1 MGIPRFGLRIRN
13 HARKTTLGVANSS
26 TTTTKTRESPS
37 SSSSSSSSHLVH
49 DDDDDGPGVAIID
62 GPGLAHH
69 IYHGLCENSSSS
81 SSSTST
87 VITYGD
93 CVHATIE
100 WLDQLQGYGFRID
113 SILFDGA
120 LPASKKDV
128 RIDRLQSYIARLKAF
143 KKTSP
148 SGLPSSSSSSY
159 SMMTTTMTAGGS
171 ARKSLPPPPF
181 LVFAVVE
188 ELVRSKYANV
198 TFVVPGEADPFCVV
212 AAAEAAAAA
221 AAQAMISGV
230 QEAASPITIFSD
242 DSDLIVFEAGAQT
255 RIVPFRDL
263 TVTEMGETTTVLQGY
278 EYRPAEILR
287 REKCHLSSLIKP
299 AFFMSLDLFCNLG
312 QALQLTAAAAAAA
325 ADSPGGGLLDDRE
338 DYQAFAQQFHTSKE
352 VQELAEIRS
361 NDILK
366 NSLASRDSRVSELV
380 HQVQLQA
387 RGEMTGPMRVYLPF
401 ISDDPARSTAWNVGR
416 ETRVLAYSIVLV
428 LLQPHVQQQQHDFFN
443 IQEYRR
449 TGARISAVLLE
460 LMNSSGSDSD
470 TEGIIS
476 TSARLASCLQNGLDT
491 AKGINLQQ
499 EADAWRFV
507 VMEHVLTYLHYEGLT
522 LPSIE
527 DAVQVVLQG
536 IGSSKEE
543 GKERKWQMVHLDA
556 QYQAAYYSFRM
567 LQQLLMVTADTAV
580 NHDDADDGDDD
591 FTNLRGILQSLPRI
605 STFFSSNREEEE
617 ESQMKKWRKGIE
629 AMFVSMSILG
639 DEGQDELENNQRQ
652 TRTRSRKKMKRRHQ
666 HEHGQVKQE
675 RSVEDAK
682 LATNPYAMLAE

>member
-1 MGIPRFGLRIRN
+1 MGFGCMYTPKKKMEKN
-13 HARKTTLGVANSS
+13 
-26 TTTTKTRESPS
+26 E
-37 SSSSSSSSHLVH
+37 
-49 DDDDDGPGVAIID
+49 DGR
-62 GPGLAHH
+62 
-69 IYHGLCENSSSS
+69 
-81 SSSTST
+81 
-87 VITYGD
+87 TYG
-93 CVHATIE
+93 CVDVWMYTY
-100 WLDQLQGYGFRID
+100 LTTQFSRD

-128 RIDRLQSYIARLKAF
+128 RIDRLQSYIARLRAF
-143 KKTSP
+143 KKTSS
-148 SGLPSSSSSSY
+148 SGLSSSSSY
-159 SMMTTTMTAGGS
+159 SMMTTTMTTGGS

-212 AAAEAAAAA
+212 AAAEAA

-263 TVTEMGETTTVLQGY
+263 TVTEMGETTKVLQGY

-299 AFFMSLDLFCNLG
+299 AFFMSLDLFCHLG
-312 QALQLTAAAAAAA
+312 QALQLTAAAA
-325 ADSPGGGLLDDRE
+325 DSSGGGLLDDRE
-338 DYQAFAQQFHTSKE
+338 DYQAFAQQFRTSKE

-401 ISDDPARSTAWNVGR
+401 ISDDPARSTAWNVGK
-416 ETRVLAYSIVLV
+416 ETRVLAYSIVL
-428 LLQPHVQQQQHDFFN
+428 LLLQQQQHDFFN

-460 LMNSSGSDSD
+460 LMSGSDSD

-507 VMEHVLTYLHYEGLT
+507 VMQHVLTHLHHEGLT

-536 IGSSKEE
+536 TSSSREE
-543 GKERKWQMVHLDA
+543 CKERQWQMVHLDA

-567 LQQLLMVTADTAV
+567 LQQLLAVTADTAV
-580 NHDDADDGDDD
+580 NHDDD

-605 STFFSSNREEEE
+605 STFFSSNVAAGGGVDDQREREERDEEEE
-617 ESQMKKWRKGIE
+617 EAQMKKWREGIE

-652 TRTRSRKKMKRRHQ
+652 TRTRSRKKMKRRH
-666 HEHGQVKQE
+666 EHGQVKQE

>member
-1 MGIPRFGLRIRN
+1 MDTCIYL
-13 HARKTTLGVANSS
+13 TTQFS
-26 TTTTKTRESPS
+26 R
-37 SSSSSSSSHLVH
+37 
-49 DDDDDGPGVAIID
+49 
-62 GPGLAHH
+62 
-69 IYHGLCENSSSS
+69 
-81 SSSTST
+81 
-87 VITYGD
+87 
-93 CVHATIE
+93 
-100 WLDQLQGYGFRID
+100 D

-143 KKTSP
+143 KKTSS
-148 SGLPSSSSSSY
+148 SGLSSSSSY
-159 SMMTTTMTAGGS
+159 SMMTTTMTTGGS

-212 AAAEAAAAA
+212 AAAEAA

-263 TVTEMGETTTVLQGY
+263 TVTEMGETTTRTTILQGY

-299 AFFMSLDLFCNLG
+299 AFFMSLDLFCHLG
-312 QALQLTAAAAAAA
+312 QALQLTAA
-325 ADSPGGGLLDDRE
+325 DSSGGGLLDDRE

-401 ISDDPARSTAWNVGR
+401 ISDDPARSTAWNVGK
-416 ETRVLAYSIVLV
+416 EIRVLAYSIVLV

-460 LMNSSGSDSD
+460 LMSGSGSDSD

-491 AKGINLQQ
+491 AKGMNLQQ
-499 EADAWRFV
+499 EEDAWRFV
-507 VMEHVLTYLHYEGLT
+507 VMQHVLTHLHHEGLT

-536 IGSSKEE
+536 TGSSKEE
-543 GKERKWQMVHLDA
+543 CKERKWQMVHLDA

-567 LQQLLMVTADTAV
+567 LQQLLAVTADTAV
-580 NHDDADDGDDD
+580 NHDEEDDDDDDD
-591 FTNLRGILQSLPRI
+591 FTNLRGILHSLPRI
-605 STFFSSNREEEE
+605 STFFSSNVAAGGGVDDQREREEREEEE

-652 TRTRSRKKMKRRHQ
+652 TRTRSRKKMKRRH
-666 HEHGQVKQE
+666 EHGQVKQE
-675 RSVEDAK
+675 RSVADAK

>member
-1 MGIPRFGLRIRN
+1 MYTYL
-13 HARKTTLGVANSS
+13 TTQFS
-26 TTTTKTRESPS
+26 R
-37 SSSSSSSSHLVH
+37 
-49 DDDDDGPGVAIID
+49 
-62 GPGLAHH
+62 
-69 IYHGLCENSSSS
+69 
-81 SSSTST
+81 
-87 VITYGD
+87 
-93 CVHATIE
+93 
-100 WLDQLQGYGFRID
+100 D

-143 KKTSP
+143 KKTSS
-148 SGLPSSSSSSY
+148 SGLSSSSSY
-159 SMMTTTMTAGGS
+159 SMMTTTMTTGGS

-212 AAAEAAAAA
+212 AAAEAAAA
-221 AAQAMISGV
+221 QAMIPGV
-230 QEAASPITIFSD
+230 QEAASLITIFSD

-263 TVTEMGETTTVLQGY
+263 TVTEMGETTTTTTILQGY

-312 QALQLTAAAAAAA
+312 QALQLTAAAAA
-325 ADSPGGGLLDDRE
+325 DSSGGGLLDDRE

-361 NDILK
+361 NAILK

-401 ISDDPARSTAWNVGR
+401 ISDDPARSTAWNVGK

-460 LMNSSGSDSD
+460 LMSGSDSD

-491 AKGINLQQ
+491 AKGMNLQQ
-499 EADAWRFV
+499 GEDAWRFI
-507 VMEHVLTYLHYEGLT
+507 VMQHLLAHLHHEGLT

-536 IGSSKEE
+536 TSTGSSGEC
-543 GKERKWQMVHLDA
+543 KERKWQMVHLDA

-567 LQQLLMVTADTAV
+567 LQQLLAVTADTAV
-580 NHDDADDGDDD
+580 NHDEEDDDDDD

-605 STFFSSNREEEE
+605 STFFSSNVAAGGGVDDQREREEREEEE

>member
-1 MGIPRFGLRIRN
+1 MYTYL
-13 HARKTTLGVANSS
+13 TTQFS
-26 TTTTKTRESPS
+26 R
-37 SSSSSSSSHLVH
+37 
-49 DDDDDGPGVAIID
+49 
-62 GPGLAHH
+62 
-69 IYHGLCENSSSS
+69 
-81 SSSTST
+81 
-87 VITYGD
+87 
-93 CVHATIE
+93 
-100 WLDQLQGYGFRID
+100 D

-143 KKTSP
+143 KKTSS
-148 SGLPSSSSSSY
+148 SGLSSSSSSY
-159 SMMTTTMTAGGS
+159 SMMTTTMTTGGS
-171 ARKSLPPPPF
+171 GRKSLPPPPF

-278 EYRPAEILR
+278 EYRPAEILK

-299 AFFMSLDLFCNLG
+299 AFFMSLDLFCHLG
-312 QALQLTAAAAAAA
+312 QALQLTAAAATAA

-401 ISDDPARSTAWNVGR
+401 ISDDPARSTAWNVGK
-416 ETRVLAYSIVLV
+416 ETRVLAYSIVL
-428 LLQPHVQQQQHDFFN
+428 LLQQQHVQQQQQQHDFFN

-460 LMNSSGSDSD
+460 LMSGSGSD
-470 TEGIIS
+470 TEDIIS
-476 TSARLASCLQNGLDT
+476 TSARFASCLQNGLDT
-491 AKGINLQQ
+491 AKGMNLQQ

-507 VMEHVLTYLHYEGLT
+507 VMQHVLTHLHHEGLT

-536 IGSSKEE
+536 TGTGTGGSGEC
-543 GKERKWQMVHLDA
+543 KERKWQMVHLDA

-567 LQQLLMVTADTAV
+567 LQQLLAVTADTAV
-580 NHDDADDGDDD
+580 NHVEEDDD
-591 FTNLRGILQSLPRI
+591 DEFTNLRGILQSLPRI
-605 STFFSSNREEEE
+605 STFFSSNVAAGGGVDDQSEREEREEEE
-617 ESQMKKWRKGIE
+617 ESQMKKWREGIE

-652 TRTRSRKKMKRRHQ
+652 TRTRSRKKMKRRH
-666 HEHGQVKQE
+666 EHGQVKQE
-675 RSVEDAK
+675 RSVEYAK

>member
-1 MGIPRFGLRIRN
+1 MYTYL
-13 HARKTTLGVANSS
+13 TTQFS
-26 TTTTKTRESPS
+26 R
-37 SSSSSSSSHLVH
+37 
-49 DDDDDGPGVAIID
+49 
-62 GPGLAHH
+62 
-69 IYHGLCENSSSS
+69 
-81 SSSTST
+81 
-87 VITYGD
+87 
-93 CVHATIE
+93 
-100 WLDQLQGYGFRID
+100 D

-143 KKTSP
+143 KKTSS
-148 SGLPSSSSSSY
+148 SGLSSSSSY
-159 SMMTTTMTAGGS
+159 SMMTTTMTTGGS

-212 AAAEAAAAA
+212 AAAEAAAA
-221 AAQAMISGV
+221 QAMVSGV

-263 TVTEMGETTTVLQGY
+263 TVTEMGETTTRRTTILQGY

-312 QALQLTAAAAAAA
+312 QALQLTAAA
-325 ADSPGGGLLDDRE
+325 DSDLDDRE
-338 DYQAFAQQFHTSKE
+338 DYQIFAQQFHTSKE

-366 NSLASRDSRVSELV
+366 NALASRDSRVSELV

-401 ISDDPARSTAWNVGR
+401 ISDDPARSTAWNVGK
-416 ETRVLAYSIVLV
+416 ETRVLAYSIVL
-428 LLQPHVQQQQHDFFN
+428 LLLLQQQQHDFFN

-460 LMNSSGSDSD
+460 LMSGSDSDSD

-491 AKGINLQQ
+491 AKGMNLQQ

-507 VMEHVLTYLHYEGLT
+507 VMQHLLTHLHHEGLT

-536 IGSSKEE
+536 TGSSREE
-543 GKERKWQMVHLDA
+543 CKERKWQMVHLDA

-567 LQQLLMVTADTAV
+567 LQQLLAVTADTAV
-580 NHDDADDGDDD
+580 NHDDD

-605 STFFSSNREEEE
+605 STFFSSNIAAGGGLDDQREREEREEEE
-617 ESQMKKWRKGIE
+617 ESQMKKWREGIE

>member
-1 MGIPRFGLRIRN
+1 
-13 HARKTTLGVANSS
+13 
-26 TTTTKTRESPS
+26 
-37 SSSSSSSSHLVH
+37 
-49 DDDDDGPGVAIID
+49 
-62 GPGLAHH
+62 
-69 IYHGLCENSSSS
+69 
-81 SSSTST
+81 
-87 VITYGD
+87 
-93 CVHATIE
+93 
-100 WLDQLQGYGFRID
+100 
-113 SILFDGA
+113 
-120 LPASKKDV
+120 
-128 RIDRLQSYIARLKAF
+128 
-143 KKTSP
+143 
-148 SGLPSSSSSSY
+148 
-159 SMMTTTMTAGGS
+159 MTTGGS

-221 AAQAMISGV
+221 AAAQAMISGV

-242 DSDLIVFEAGAQT
+242 DSDLIVFQAGAQT

-263 TVTEMGETTTVLQGY
+263 TVTEVGETTKILQGY

-312 QALQLTAAAAAAA
+312 QALQLTAAA
-325 ADSPGGGLLDDRE
+325 DSPGGGGLLDDRE

-401 ISDDPARSTAWNVGR
+401 ISDDPARSTAWIVGR
-416 ETRVLAYSIVLV
+416 ETRVLAYSIVL
-428 LLQPHVQQQQHDFFN
+428 LLLQQQHDFFN

-460 LMNSSGSDSD
+460 LMSGSGSDSD

-491 AKGINLQQ
+491 AKGMNLQQ

-507 VMEHVLTYLHYEGLT
+507 VMQHVLTHLHHEGLT

-536 IGSSKEE
+536 TGGSREE
-543 GKERKWQMVHLDA
+543 CKERKWQMVHLDA

-567 LQQLLMVTADTAV
+567 LQQLLAVTADTAV
-580 NHDDADDGDDD
+580 NHDDD

-605 STFFSSNREEEE
+605 STFFSSNVAAGGGVDDQREREEREEEE

-652 TRTRSRKKMKRRHQ
+652 TRTRSRKKMKRRH
-666 HEHGQVKQE
+666 EHGQVKQE

>member
-1 MGIPRFGLRIRN
+1 MYTYL
-13 HARKTTLGVANSS
+13 T
-26 TTTTKTRESPS
+26 PS
-37 SSSSSSSSHLVH
+37 FS
-49 DDDDDGPGVAIID
+49 
-62 GPGLAHH
+62 
-69 IYHGLCENSSSS
+69 
-81 SSSTST
+81 
-87 VITYGD
+87 
-93 CVHATIE
+93 
-100 WLDQLQGYGFRID
+100 RD

-143 KKTSP
+143 KKTSS
-148 SGLPSSSSSSY
+148 SGLSSSSSSY
-159 SMMTTTMTAGGS
+159 SMMTTTMTTGGS

-212 AAAEAAAAA
+212 AAAEAAVAAA

-299 AFFMSLDLFCNLG
+299 AFFMSLDLFCHLG
-312 QALQLTAAAAAAA
+312 QALQLTAAAATAA

-401 ISDDPARSTAWNVGR
+401 ISDDPARSTAWNVGK
-416 ETRVLAYSIVLV
+416 ETRVLAYSIVL
-428 LLQPHVQQQQHDFFN
+428 LLQQQHVQQQQQQYDFFN

-460 LMNSSGSDSD
+460 LMSGSGSDSD

-491 AKGINLQQ
+491 AKGMNLQQ

-507 VMEHVLTYLHYEGLT
+507 VMQHVLTHLHHEGLT

-536 IGSSKEE
+536 IGTGGSREC
-543 GKERKWQMVHLDA
+543 KERKWQMVHLDA

-567 LQQLLMVTADTAV
+567 LQQLLAVTADTAV
-580 NHDDADDGDDD
+580 NHDDDEDDDD

-605 STFFSSNREEEE
+605 STFFSSNVAAGGGVDDQREREEREEEE
-617 ESQMKKWRKGIE
+617 ESQMKKWREGIE

-652 TRTRSRKKMKRRHQ
+652 TRTRSRKKMKRRH
-666 HEHGQVKQE
+666 EHGQVKQE

>member
-1 MGIPRFGLRIRN
+1 M
-13 HARKTTLGVANSS
+13 
-26 TTTTKTRESPS
+26 
-37 SSSSSSSSHLVH
+37 
-49 DDDDDGPGVAIID
+49 
-62 GPGLAHH
+62 
-69 IYHGLCENSSSS
+69 
-81 SSSTST
+81 
-87 VITYGD
+87 
-93 CVHATIE
+93 HATIE
-100 WLDQLQGYGFRID
+100 WLDQLQGYGFRMYVSHLKRRRRKNEDGRMYGSVDVWMYTYLTTQFSRD

-143 KKTSP
+143 KKTS
-148 SGLPSSSSSSY
+148 SSALSSSSSY

-221 AAQAMISGV
+221 QAMISGV

-263 TVTEMGETTTVLQGY
+263 TVTEVGETTKILQGY

-325 ADSPGGGLLDDRE
+325 DSSGGGLLDDRE

-361 NDILK
+361 NAILK

-401 ISDDPARSTAWNVGR
+401 ISDDPARSTAWNVGK
-416 ETRVLAYSIVLV
+416 ETRVLAYSIVL
-428 LLQPHVQQQQHDFFN
+428 LLLQQQHDFFN

-460 LMNSSGSDSD
+460 LMSGSGSD

-476 TSARLASCLQNGLDT
+476 TSARLACCLQNGLDT
-491 AKGINLQQ
+491 AKGMNLQQ
-499 EADAWRFV
+499 EEDAWRFV
-507 VMEHVLTYLHYEGLT
+507 VMQHLLTHLHHEGLT

-527 DAVQVVLQG
+527 DAAQVVLQG
-536 IGSSKEE
+536 IGTGSSGEC
-543 GKERKWQMVHLDA
+543 KERTWQMVHLDA

-567 LQQLLMVTADTAV
+567 LQQLLAVTADTAV
-580 NHDDADDGDDD
+580 NREDEDDDD

-605 STFFSSNREEEE
+605 STFFSSNTAAGGGLDDQREREEE
-617 ESQMKKWRKGIE
+617 ESQMKKWREGIE

-652 TRTRSRKKMKRRHQ
+652 TRTRSRKKMKRRH
-666 HEHGQVKQE
+666 EHGQVKQE

>member
-1 MGIPRFGLRIRN
+1 MYTYL
-13 HARKTTLGVANSS
+13 TTQFS
-26 TTTTKTRESPS
+26 R
-37 SSSSSSSSHLVH
+37 
-49 DDDDDGPGVAIID
+49 
-62 GPGLAHH
+62 
-69 IYHGLCENSSSS
+69 
-81 SSSTST
+81 
-87 VITYGD
+87 
-93 CVHATIE
+93 
-100 WLDQLQGYGFRID
+100 D

-143 KKTSP
+143 KKTSS
-148 SGLPSSSSSSY
+148 SGLSSPSSSY
-159 SMMTTTMTAGGS
+159 SMMTTGGS
-171 ARKSLPPPPF
+171 ARKSIPPPPF

-212 AAAEAAAAA
+212 AAAEAAA

-325 ADSPGGGLLDDRE
+325 DSSGGGLLDDRE

-361 NDILK
+361 NAVLK

-401 ISDDPARSTAWNVGR
+401 ISDDPARSTAWNVGK

-428 LLQPHVQQQQHDFFN
+428 LLQQQQHDFFN

-460 LMNSSGSDSD
+460 LMSGSGSDSD
-470 TEGIIS
+470 TGSIIS

-491 AKGINLQQ
+491 AKGVNLQQ
-499 EADAWRFV
+499 EEDAWRFV
-507 VMEHVLTYLHYEGLT
+507 VMQHVLTHLHHEGLT

-536 IGSSKEE
+536 TGGSREE
-543 GKERKWQMVHLDA
+543 CKERKWQMVHLDA

-567 LQQLLMVTADTAV
+567 LQQLLAVTADTAV
-580 NHDDADDGDDD
+580 NHDDDEDDDDD

-605 STFFSSNREEEE
+605 STFFSSNTAAGGGLDDQREREEE
-617 ESQMKKWRKGIE
+617 ESQMKKWREGIE

-639 DEGQDELENNQRQ
+639 DEGQDELENNQLQSQRQ

>member
-1 MGIPRFGLRIRN
+1 
-13 HARKTTLGVANSS
+13 
-26 TTTTKTRESPS
+26 
-37 SSSSSSSSHLVH
+37 
-49 DDDDDGPGVAIID
+49 
-62 GPGLAHH
+62 
-69 IYHGLCENSSSS
+69 
-81 SSSTST
+81 
-87 VITYGD
+87 
-93 CVHATIE
+93 
-100 WLDQLQGYGFRID
+100 
-113 SILFDGA
+113 
-120 LPASKKDV
+120 
-128 RIDRLQSYIARLKAF
+128 
-143 KKTSP
+143 
-148 SGLPSSSSSSY
+148 
-159 SMMTTTMTAGGS
+159 MMTTTMTTGGS

-221 AAQAMISGV
+221 AAQAMCSGV

-299 AFFMSLDLFCNLG
+299 AFFMSLDLFCHLG
-312 QALQLTAAAAAAA
+312 QALQLTAA
-325 ADSPGGGLLDDRE
+325 DSSGGGLLDDRE

-401 ISDDPARSTAWNVGR
+401 ISDDPARSTAWNVGK
-416 ETRVLAYSIVLV
+416 ETRVLAYSIVL
-428 LLQPHVQQQQHDFFN
+428 LLLLLQQQHDFFN

-460 LMNSSGSDSD
+460 LMSGSGSD

-491 AKGINLQQ
+491 AKSMNLQQ

-507 VMEHVLTYLHYEGLT
+507 VMQHVLTHLHHEGLT
-522 LPSIE
+522 LPSID

-536 IGSSKEE
+536 TGGSREE
-543 GKERKWQMVHLDA
+543 CKERKWQMVHLDA

-567 LQQLLMVTADTAV
+567 LQQLLAVAADTAV
-580 NHDDADDGDDD
+580 NHDDD
-591 FTNLRGILQSLPRI
+591 FTSLRGILQSLPRI
-605 STFFSSNREEEE
+605 STFFSSNVAAGGGVDDQREREERDEEEE
-617 ESQMKKWRKGIE
+617 ESQMKKWREGIE

-639 DEGQDELENNQRQ
+639 EEGQDELENNQRQ
-652 TRTRSRKKMKRRHQ
+652 TRTRSRKKMKRR